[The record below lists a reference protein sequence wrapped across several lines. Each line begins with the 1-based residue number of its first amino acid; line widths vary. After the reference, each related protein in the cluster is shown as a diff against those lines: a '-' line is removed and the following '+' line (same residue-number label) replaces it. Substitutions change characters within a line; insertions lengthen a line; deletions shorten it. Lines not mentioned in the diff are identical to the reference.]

1 MLISTILKISALI
14 LLQLRRL
21 QRQSR
26 MQDLIYETR
35 NKTKKKWKIII
46 ETLKIK
52 QGLHSPQLSE
62 NRCAP
67 KLCFW
72 ALSLSNLSGTQVLC
86 IAVDNLYINLACL
99 FVCLSV
105 KISNICLHQNSIV
118 IKFFKILKIREIFSS
133 LF

>member
-1 MLISTILKISALI
+1 MLISTILKFSALI

-35 NKTKKKWKIII
+35 NKTKIKWKIII

-62 NRCAP
+62 NECAP

-72 ALSLSNLSGTQVLC
+72 PLSLSNLSGTQVLC
-86 IAVDNLYINLACL
+86 IAVDNTLNCCIVLFDPSIYGYSYGVRYLCRKGSIYRKRILYISL
-99 FVCLSV
+99 
-105 KISNICLHQNSIV
+105 I
-118 IKFFKILKIREIFSS
+118 IRY
-133 LF
+133 